1 MIFKKLANI
10 DNNAHKNYF
19 KSMKPQ
25 YKIKKNVKETF
36 IINGIKSLAQENL
49 FILKRL
55 ITQESE
61 YSAEKFMKKYKE
73 SRKYKNNICHYPSI
87 NFYKT
92 KTDSKPLIQTYELS
106 PKKINYLK

>member
-1 MIFKKLANI
+1 MMIFKKLANI

-49 FILKRL
+49 FILKNIRNHANIKIIYVIILQL
-55 ITQESE
+55 I
-61 YSAEKFMKKYKE
+61 F
-73 SRKYKNNICHYPSI
+73 
-87 NFYKT
+87 T
-92 KTDSKPLIQTYELS
+92 KQKLILS
-106 PKKINYLK
+106 P

>member
-36 IINGIKSLAQENL
+36 IINGIKSLAQ
-49 FILKRL
+49 
-55 ITQESE
+55 
-61 YSAEKFMKKYKE
+61 
-73 SRKYKNNICHYPSI
+73 
-87 NFYKT
+87 
-92 KTDSKPLIQTYELS
+92 
-106 PKKINYLK
+106 